1 MDYADGRKNRK
12 GGFVKG
18 RKFKE
23 VHMVATAGSDGLSS
37 TASYIRLFL
46 LLNTATFF
54 LLLAVLLTRFQ
65 RGRSLHTQRC
75 FYTILLIDC
84 FILLY
89 LYSSCSH
96 TQC

>member
-1 MDYADGRKNRK
+1 
-12 GGFVKG
+12 
-18 RKFKE
+18 
-23 VHMVATAGSDGLSS
+23 MVTAEGSEGLFS

-65 RGRSLHTQRC
+65 RGRSLHTQRW

-96 TQC
+96 SQC